1 MLVGSLDVGA
11 GWCCSAVPSQRWR
24 RAIAQAE
31 NRSFVA
37 WNEAFL
43 ARSGE
48 G

>member
-11 GWCCSAVPSQRWR
+11 GWCCSALPDQRWR
-24 RAIAQAE
+24 RAIVHAE

-37 WNEAFL
+37 WNKAFL